1 MTEAPLISVENL
13 TRTYTVGQEEVRALD
28 GVSFDVRRGEWVAVV
43 GQSGSGKSTL
53 MNLIG
58 ALDTPS
64 AGSYRI
70 NGHDVEKLT
79 DDQLADLRNQEIGFV
94 FQTFQLLPRSTALAN
109 VELPL
114 VYRGIPRKERREK
127 AVAALEAVGLANRMH
142 HRPNELSGG
151 QRQRV
156 AIARALVGTPS
167 LLLADEPTGN
177 LDSATGEEII
187 RLFGELNKRGHTI
200 LLVTHEPRLAAR
212 CPRAIRL
219 SDGRVVADGPGAEV
233 AALGV
238 PQAPPHT
245 PAPAPGAAA

>member
-13 TRTYTVGQEEVRALD
+13 TRLYKVGEEEVRALD
-28 GVSFDVRRGEWVAVV
+28 GVSFDVRRGEWVAIV

-64 AGSYRI
+64 SGTYRI
-70 NGHDVEKLT
+70 NGHDVEKLS
-79 DDQLADLRNQEIGFV
+79 DDELADLRNNEIGFV

-114 VYRGIPRKERREK
+114 VYRGVPRKERRER
-127 AVAALEAVGLANRMH
+127 AVKALEAVGLQNRMH

-156 AIARALVGTPS
+156 AIARALVGHPS

-187 RLFGELNKRGHTI
+187 RLFGELHRRGHTI
-200 LLVTHEPRLAAR
+200 LLVTHEPKLAAR

-219 SDGRVVADGPGAEV
+219 SDGRVVADGPGSEV
-233 AALGV
+233 AAIGG
-238 PQAPPHT
+238 PQAPP
-245 PAPAPGAAA
+245 APAAAEASA

>member
-1 MTEAPLISVENL
+1 VTGAPLISVENL
-13 TRTYTVGQEEVRALD
+13 TRLYKVGEEEVRALD

-64 AGSYRI
+64 GGSYRI
-70 NGHDVEKLT
+70 NGNDVEKMS
-79 DDQLADLRNQEIGFV
+79 DDQLADLRNTEIGFV
-94 FQTFQLLPRSTALAN
+94 FQTFQLLSRSTALAN

-114 VYRGIPRKERREK
+114 VYRGLPRKERREK
-127 AVAALEAVGLANRMH
+127 ALHALESVGLANRTH
-142 HRPNELSGG
+142 HKPNELSGG

-156 AIARALVGTPS
+156 AIARALVGNPS

-187 RLFGELNKRGHTI
+187 RLFGELNQRGHTI

-219 SDGRVVADGPGAEV
+219 SDGKVVADGPGAEV
-233 AALGV
+233 ATIGAPPL
-238 PQAPPHT
+238 QAPHR
-245 PAPAPGAAA
+245 GAVA